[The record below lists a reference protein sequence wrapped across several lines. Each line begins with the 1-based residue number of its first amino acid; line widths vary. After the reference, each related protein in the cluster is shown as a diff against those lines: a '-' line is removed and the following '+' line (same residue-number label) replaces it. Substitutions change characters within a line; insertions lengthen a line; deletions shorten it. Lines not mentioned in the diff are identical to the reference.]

1 MQHKSSKLKES
12 KKKKKD
18 EEEEWSDSEESEEEI
33 PIHDD
38 KNPNGEEK
46 EKQMKNNILFN
57 KTPAATRHAEE
68 EKKKK
73 RYPSHMRDHTK
84 PGGTRYQSSSTS
96 TLFVTS
102 TPSTPDIN
110 EVLTSMATAIYYHV
124 SSGHKQEDP
133 KFIDIFS
140 EEKYPI
146 SNKEPDFVS
155 VPRIKE
161 IQKFITTIFKVEKL
175 PAECA
180 ILCLAFIERLIG
192 YTGVTLHASNWRRIV
207 LSALILASKV
217 WEDQA
222 VWNVDFLSV
231 FPNVTVQDLKVLEK
245 KLLGFLQYNVNVTGG
260 LYAKYYFEL
269 RDLAERDSKRF
280 TLQPLDKQGIER
292 LEARANY
299 LEQSVKKSKVKAD
312 GMVRS
317 SSSDNLPLR
326 SPKVILS

>member
-1 MQHKSSKLKES
+1 MQQKSSLKS
-12 KKKKKD
+12 TKKKKQD
-18 EEEEWSDSEESEEEI
+18 DEWSDSEEDEEEI
-33 PIHDD
+33 PIHHDGVNT
-38 KNPNGEEK
+38 KSNSNGEK
-46 EKQMKNNILFN
+46 EDKLKNSVLFN
-57 KTPAATRHAEE
+57 KTPAAERHAEDE
-68 EKKKK
+68 KKK
-73 RYPSHMRDHTK
+73 RYPIHLRDHTK
-84 PGGTRYQSSSTS
+84 PGATRYQSSSTS

-102 TPSTPDIN
+102 TPSAPDIN
-110 EVLTSMATAIYYHV
+110 EVLTSMATAIYYHIA
-124 SSGHKQEDP
+124 SGHRQDNP
-133 KFIDIFS
+133 SFIDIFS

-146 SNKEPDFVS
+146 TNKEVDLRA
-155 VPRIKE
+155 VPRVKE
-161 IQKFITTIFKVEKL
+161 IQKFITTIFRVEKL

-180 ILCLAFIERLIG
+180 ILCLAYIERLIS
-192 YTGVTLHASNWRRIV
+192 YTNVTLHASNWRRIV

-269 RDLAERDSKRF
+269 RDLAEKDSKRF
-280 TLQPLDKQGIER
+280 PLQPLDKQGIER

-299 LEQSVKKSKVKAD
+299 LEQSVKRTKVKTE

-317 SSSDNLPLR
+317 SSSDNLPVR